1 MRSNKLIIFVSTLL
15 TLFFLELFFYFFVFP
30 KNEYNY
36 KNRYLIF
43 SEGEIF
49 RNINNFFT
57 YEPNKEIIASNYYF
71 KNDEFNKVYEYKI
84 FTNNLGLVQKND
96 INNISQSILFLGDS
110 FTEGQ
115 GAPSWINKFNG
126 KYKHYQIINGGFLG
140 TGFQQFNLIDNFLSD
155 YNVKKVFVLFIGDDL
170 RRDIF
175 QFNNQQLSCL
185 KNHKNCLGT
194 EGFYSYSLSR
204 NDPKNFLID
213 LRKKQKIQSTNEA
226 INFKLIRRGIKSKI
240 SDLYIVKI
248 PMNFLKSK
256 FYKSKN
262 KKILR
267 NFDAIESIINKYDDN
282 IYFVHLK
289 MRDEILNKKMSYE
302 SIYAKDHIKNLTK
315 NYFECTFNDNLS
327 NFYEYDRHPNK
338 KGYESLY
345 NCILNILKKEN
356 I

>member
-1 MRSNKLIIFVSTLL
+1 M
-15 TLFFLELFFYFFVFP
+15 ELVFYFFVFP
-30 KNEYNY
+30 KNDYNY
-36 KNRYLIF
+36 KNRYLIY

-126 KYKHYQIINGGFLG
+126 KYKDYQIINGGFLG

-194 EGFYSYSLSR
+194 EGFYSYALSR
-204 NDPKNFLID
+204 DDPKNFLIH
-213 LRKKQKIQSTNEA
+213 LRKKQKIQSTNKA
-226 INFKLIRRGIKSKI
+226 INFKHIRRSIKSKI
-240 SDLYIVKI
+240 SDLYILKI

-256 FYKSKN
+256 FYKSN
-262 KKILR
+262 NEKILR
-267 NFDAIESIINKYDDN
+267 NFKAIESIINKYDDN

-289 MRDEILNKKMSYE
+289 IKEEILNKKMSYE
-302 SIYAKDHIKNLTK
+302 SIYAKDHIQNLTK
-315 NYFECTFNDNLS
+315 NYFECTFSDNLS
-327 NFYEYDRHPNK
+327 NFYEYDGHPNK